1 MLKKIISGGQTGAD
15 RGGLDAA
22 RELGL
27 ERGGFVPRERRSED
41 GQVPDSYKNM
51 VQTESRSFGPR
62 TLLNV
67 KHSDGTILFTRTYLG
82 PGSKL
87 TISFA
92 EKEKKPLLHID
103 LAQCPLEITPL
114 ICRWIQEHQ
123 IQILNVAGSRES
135 SAVGIQEE
143 VTRKL
148 VSAITILNALEE

>member
-27 ERGGFVPRERRSED
+27 KRGGFVPRERRAED
-41 GQVPDSYKNM
+41 GQVPDSYENM
-51 VQTESRSFGPR
+51 VETESRSFGPR

-67 KHSDGTILFTRTYLG
+67 KHADGTILFTRSYLG

-87 TISFA
+87 TIGFA

-103 LAQCPLEITPL
+103 LAQCPLEVAPL
-114 ICRWIQEHQ
+114 ICKWIQDHQ

-135 SAVGIQEE
+135 SSVGIQEE

-148 VSAITILNALEE
+148 VSAITILNTLEE